1 MSNGLLIA
9 IIGAA
14 LAAILPGI
22 GSAIGVQMG
31 GRAASGVLSEK
42 PNLFGRLVIL
52 QVLPGTQGF
61 YGFLTAIILAN
72 RLGLLAGNA
81 PDLTSARGWIFF
93 GACMPITIVGLL
105 SAIYQ
110 ARTAVSAIH
119 MTAKQP
125 RSSVGGMIMTAVV
138 ETYAILAFL
147 AGLLLISNIPF

>member
-14 LAAILPGI
+14 LAAILTGI

-42 PNLFGRLVIL
+42 PNLFGRLIIL

-72 RLGLLAGNA
+72 RLGLLDGNA
-81 PDLTSARGWIFF
+81 PDLTSAQGWIFF

-110 ARTAVSAIH
+110 ARTAV
-119 MTAKQP
+119 
-125 RSSVGGMIMTAVV
+125 
-138 ETYAILAFL
+138 
-147 AGLLLISNIPF
+147 